1 MSTKENLTFFQ
12 EVIFNTYELFY
23 WNYDADFQL
32 IDTNS
37 TFPDV
42 IGGVGFSGHLRKHL
56 DSGKRTPIIFETNL
70 GLVWIVGFQ
79 FEGDVLK
86 GVSLFGSAFTGRD
99 TAVLLLKKLDGY
111 ELSVKFRS
119 IITKSI
125 REMPVLAINTLTRLA
140 TMLHYTLNREKIISL
155 DVIYSLPEGNEE
167 PKSIDMLPNEHNGIW
182 LNEQQMCKMFAEGNP
197 NYISALERSA
207 ALSSGLQVEL
217 GDSLR
222 KHKNNALVLLTLCS
236 RSCITGGLNPSVAY
250 DLNDYYAQAFEECKT
265 LGEISNLT
273 SEMVKEY
280 VRQVQLT
287 KKSAAVSPAIQSICY
302 YIQQHLAEPLSIGE
316 LAKRVGYTEYY
327 FSHKFKK
334 ETGVSVN
341 EYISNEKINKAKLL
355 LSGTNESIQDI
366 SDSLAYSNRSYF
378 YSCFQKKVGLS
389 PTEYRKQYGK
399 L

>member
-56 DSGKRTPIIFETNL
+56 DSGKRTPIILETNL

-140 TMLHYTLNREKIISL
+140 TMLHYTLNR
-155 DVIYSLPEGNEE
+155 
-167 PKSIDMLPNEHNGIW
+167 
-182 LNEQQMCKMFAEGNP
+182 
-197 NYISALERSA
+197 
-207 ALSSGLQVEL
+207 
-217 GDSLR
+217 
-222 KHKNNALVLLTLCS
+222 
-236 RSCITGGLNPSVAY
+236 
-250 DLNDYYAQAFEECKT
+250 
-265 LGEISNLT
+265 
-273 SEMVKEY
+273 
-280 VRQVQLT
+280 
-287 KKSAAVSPAIQSICY
+287 
-302 YIQQHLAEPLSIGE
+302 
-316 LAKRVGYTEYY
+316 
-327 FSHKFKK
+327 
-334 ETGVSVN
+334 
-341 EYISNEKINKAKLL
+341 
-355 LSGTNESIQDI
+355 
-366 SDSLAYSNRSYF
+366 
-378 YSCFQKKVGLS
+378 
-389 PTEYRKQYGK
+389 
-399 L
+399 